1 MNLLASLTKREN
13 QVAELLAWGASRKE
27 AADQLNIATNTV
39 LTISRS
45 IFRKVGIQKATELS
59 VWWFCRH
66 FGISLAL
73 SPVKRR
79 FGAAILLL
87 LFVMATLH
95 DRPEIVRRGRRLR
108 ESECELVFEE
118 I

>member
-1 MNLLASLTKREN
+1 MNLLANLTRRES

-59 VWWFCRH
+59 VWWFCRR
-66 FGISLAL
+66 FNISPDL
-73 SPVKRR
+73 SPVRRR
-79 FGAAILLL
+79 FGATILLMLFL
-87 LFVMATLH
+87 LATFTDH
-95 DRPEIVRRGRRLR
+95 PQAVRRIRRGRRN
-108 ESECELVFEE
+108 EYEYVEE
-118 I
+118 F